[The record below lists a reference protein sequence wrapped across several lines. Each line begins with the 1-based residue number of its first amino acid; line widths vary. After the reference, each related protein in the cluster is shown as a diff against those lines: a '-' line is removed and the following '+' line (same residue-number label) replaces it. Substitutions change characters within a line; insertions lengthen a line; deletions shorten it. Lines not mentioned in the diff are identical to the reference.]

1 STSAGGSC
9 AAWPRPYRRYVFFGA
24 LAVLLVIALWLRG
37 ITVAIMPT
45 DWDENYYLN
54 IASNWIE
61 RGGLTPYMWRLDP
74 DTNIIAGSGTGYG
87 VIVLNVWFQAT
98 ALTFTSGRVFMFAAT
113 LANVAVLAMVARAWW
128 GTWQAAAVTAIIA
141 ASLTSSFQSVYVR
154 MDAPGVLA
162 YSLVLWLHIVAVQR
176 EKWWLHALVG
186 VAAIATTQFHILG
199 LLYVGA
205 LAFYY
210 AVEALIR
217 LWQQRSAR
225 AIVPAAAFGVG
236 ALVAGVIYVVHH
248 ILPDPEA
255 YFLIPNSCFYC
266 EPASFSKEI
275 ERYSRYWR
283 GRTVEVM
290 VGGLAIAFAALR
302 FRQPDRHYLL
312 LLAGFVLALGVVSP
326 PTQLRY
332 SLHGWPWIALG
343 AGGVFSVDL
352 RGWQQWAYRVPVREA
367 LVLASVGALLFV
379 QWGRFDGYRS
389 RGDPYKLKETRAYV
403 RSLDL
408 PRETVILTLTPF
420 YEDFLAYP
428 NFLS

>member
-1 STSAGGSC
+1 MQQISTSPGGSG

-186 VAAIATTQFHILG
+186 VA
-199 LLYVGA
+199 
-205 LAFYY
+205 
-210 AVEALIR
+210 
-217 LWQQRSAR
+217 
-225 AIVPAAAFGVG
+225 
-236 ALVAGVIYVVHH
+236 
-248 ILPDPEA
+248 
-255 YFLIPNSCFYC
+255 
-266 EPASFSKEI
+266 
-275 ERYSRYWR
+275 
-283 GRTVEVM
+283 
-290 VGGLAIAFAALR
+290 
-302 FRQPDRHYLL
+302 
-312 LLAGFVLALGVVSP
+312 
-326 PTQLRY
+326 
-332 SLHGWPWIALG
+332 
-343 AGGVFSVDL
+343 
-352 RGWQQWAYRVPVREA
+352 
-367 LVLASVGALLFV
+367 
-379 QWGRFDGYRS
+379 
-389 RGDPYKLKETRAYV
+389 
-403 RSLDL
+403 
-408 PRETVILTLTPF
+408 
-420 YEDFLAYP
+420 
-428 NFLS
+428 